1 MESVE
6 NNQANQTAGPE
17 SHNSPGHN
25 QGQRRWEP
33 EEEAKEEQPPPEDE
47 GSNSGVGVAENK
59 DKALSCL
66 CVLSNSVLFLSLSF
80 RLKM

>member
-33 EEEAKEEQPPPEDE
+33 EEEAKEEQPEDE

-59 DKALSCL
+59 DK
-66 CVLSNSVLFLSLSF
+66 SLSSF
-80 RLKM
+80 

>member
-59 DKALSCL
+59 DKALS
-66 CVLSNSVLFLSLSF
+66 SL
-80 RLKM
+80 